1 MVAVAVAEARVRLMR
16 GRHTT
21 GPLTRACLHTCRRGD
36 TGIGSPQRQE
46 KRHGPRGAAA
56 GVNADARGSATI
68 FASQASRGSQV
79 TLGAV
84 FLCALRPHMPIKM
97 NAGVKHAEFQEGR
110 KIKRDATCTTRCLA
124 SVDGRGV
131 YFRNDFMIAW

>member
-1 MVAVAVAEARVRLMR
+1 MPAHL
-16 GRHTT
+16 
-21 GPLTRACLHTCRRGD
+21 
-36 TGIGSPQRQE
+36 PQGLSG
-46 KRHGPRGAAA
+46 HGQLSKLRKSHAPRGAAA
-56 GVNADARGSATI
+56 GINADARGSATI

-79 TLGAV
+79 TRGAV

-131 YFRNDFMIAW
+131 YFRNDPFYDSVVEVLNLKRDLVGACLL